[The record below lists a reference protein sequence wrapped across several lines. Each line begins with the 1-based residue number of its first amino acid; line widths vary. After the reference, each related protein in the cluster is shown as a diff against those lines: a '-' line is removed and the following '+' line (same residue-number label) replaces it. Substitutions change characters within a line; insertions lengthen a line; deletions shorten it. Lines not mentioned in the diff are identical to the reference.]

1 MSLFCFVL
9 LVFPLSGAFPSE
21 PKCSKY
27 DYEEKTLER
36 TIRMEYAVERMLE
49 ENKAVERRIAD
60 SLNTLQNEQKQ
71 MQVTQL
77 LLAVSV
83 YINKLLLILN
93 LILFL
98 LSLLSSQQ
106 VPSSLL
112 LLLPC
117 VSLDALI

>member
-1 MSLFCFVL
+1 
-9 LVFPLSGAFPSE
+9 
-21 PKCSKY
+21 
-27 DYEEKTLER
+27 
-36 TIRMEYAVERMLE
+36 MEYAVERMLE